1 MVNDSEL
8 LATAKL
14 TSKGQIT
21 IPKKVREILKLDE
34 GDMVLFYLDKN
45 KNIKVSNI
53 KNCKVAPDI
62 DSVQA
67 VVKRGK
73 NNE

>member
-1 MVNDSEL
+1 MKKNEL

-21 IPKKVREILKLDE
+21 IPKKVRTELKLEE
-34 GDMVLFYLDKN
+34 GDSLLFYLDEN
-45 KNIKVSNI
+45 KNIKIANM
-53 KNCKVAPDI
+53 KDCKVEPNGK
-62 DSVQA
+62 SKQV